1 MTARVCHSETRSL
14 VPRTEI
20 GFVGGPLGRMTDIAR
35 PRTRVAPVRGIRGAL
50 VVAAAG
56 FVGWACTG
64 RLSGLLGA
72 ARRGAGNGVADG
84 GVGVAW
90 GRRDSPCRACTSS
103 RHFCRPSHCGGCG
116 ELGAHRPPHVGGR
129 GAEWTG
135 E

>member
-1 MTARVCHSETRSL
+1 MTERVCHSETRSL

-56 FVGWACTG
+56 FVGRACAG
-64 RLSGLLGA
+64 RLSALLGA
-72 ARRGAGNGVADG
+72 ARRGVGNGVADG

-90 GRRDSPCRACTSS
+90 GPSGFTMSRLHLVSS
-103 RHFCRPSHCGGCG
+103 LLSAQP
-116 ELGAHRPPHVGGR
+116 L
-129 GAEWTG
+129 
-135 E
+135 

>member
-90 GRRDSPCRACTSS
+90 GPSGFTMSRLHLVSSLLSAQPLWGMRRTGRTPFAMCRGPG
-103 RHFCRPSHCGGCG
+103 CRMDG
-116 ELGAHRPPHVGGR
+116 
-129 GAEWTG
+129 
-135 E
+135 

>member
-1 MTARVCHSETRSL
+1 MTERVCHSETRSL

-72 ARRGAGNGVADG
+72 ARRGVGNGVADG

-90 GRRDSPCRACTSS
+90 GPSGFTMSRLHLVSSLLSAQPLWGMRPTGRTPSAMCRGPG
-103 RHFCRPSHCGGCG
+103 CRMDG
-116 ELGAHRPPHVGGR
+116 
-129 GAEWTG
+129 
-135 E
+135 